1 MKTITIE
8 ITDLQWASLADMVE
22 DPAIWARG
30 AVMGKVDRCVEN
42 VVAKEQKRL
51 LEDPNIGALPGN
63 VEDTLKSYFSQPD
76 YKTRAERERDKEAA
90 MEAQLQQNLQGA
102 TSE

>member
-8 ITDLQWASLADMVE
+8 ITDLQWASLADIVE

-42 VVAKEQKRL
+42 IVAKEQKRL
-51 LEDPNIGALPGN
+51 LEDPSIGTLPGTI
-63 VEDTLKSYFSQPD
+63 EGTLESYFSQPD
-76 YKTRAERERDKEAA
+76 YKSRAERERDREAL
-90 MEAQLQQNLQGA
+90 MEAQLSENLQGA
-102 TSE
+102 SGE